1 MTENNLLDLL
11 RDAVKA
17 HGSQAVVAKMLG
29 YSSGAVSLVLSG
41 RYPGRLDSV
50 LTRVEEVFGT
60 RTVDCPVL
68 GEITVGRCAKERRT
82 PFSTANPIRVR
93 LGRACPGCPN
103 NTDYIP
109 L

>member
-11 RDAVKA
+11 RDAVAA

-29 YSSGAVSLVLSG
+29 YSSGAISLVLSG
-41 RYPGRLDSV
+41 RYPGQLDNV

-60 RTVDCPVL
+60 RTVSCPVL
-68 GEITVGRCAKERRT
+68 GEITVGRCATERRT

-93 LGRACPGCPN
+93 LGRACRCCPN
-103 NTDYIP
+103 NPDCNH